1 MAQQIGQQMQN
12 VKIQAF
18 IGGLSLAEDKVRART
33 CQIAVGTPGR
43 VKQLISEGILSVDNV
58 RLAVLD
64 EADKMLEAGF
74 INDTTWILN
83 SLPISKQVMHSSGLA
98 SLSCNPDLWF
108 RSSPCQP
115 PTQTSWPASR
125 RGS

>member
-83 SLPISKQVMHSSGLA
+83 SLPISKQVTVSS
-98 SLSCNPDLWF
+98 DL
-108 RSSPCQP
+108 
-115 PTQTSWPASR
+115 PASHVILTSDLGPR
-125 RGS
+125 PVRHLPR